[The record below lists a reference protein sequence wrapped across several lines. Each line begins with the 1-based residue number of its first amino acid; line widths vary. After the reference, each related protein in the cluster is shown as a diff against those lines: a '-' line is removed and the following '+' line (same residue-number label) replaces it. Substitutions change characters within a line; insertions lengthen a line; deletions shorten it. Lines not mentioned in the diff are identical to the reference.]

1 MYNITAYLTVK
12 NKTYYTVLTYYV
24 DGARKLKW
32 VSTGIKE
39 NESKKKAEKKLI
51 QIRDEFKNKLETITT
66 TKTENTRVQIL
77 FSDYMLKW
85 LDMIKHQIEES
96 TYTGYKR
103 QIKGR
108 TKEYFTKNPI
118 TLEDLKP
125 VHILDFYNWLYSQGL
140 KGTTVTKYHAN
151 IRKALDYAVKTDL
164 ILTNPAIKVG
174 RPPQEQFIADYY
186 NEEELNNLF
195 KTIKDTSLE
204 LIVYL
209 TAFYGLRR
217 SEVLGIKWSAIDF
230 ENKTITISHKV
241 VTVTDEDKNSKSKTK
256 MITKSK
262 TKNKSSYRTLPLF
275 KEIEELLL
283 YTRKMQEYYISIFKD
298 SYNKQFK
305 DFVCVDEMGNLRKP
319 DYVSHKFKQLL
330 RKNNLREI
338 RFHDLRHSCGTLL
351 VKKGISL
358 REIQDWLG
366 HSSSRTTERYTHL
379 DSSTK
384 IKSASAIE
392 NALSFNSNKCN
403 EDNKKDILV
412 LDSNIP
418 NKDNFSNC

>member
-1 MYNITAYLTVK
+1 MYDITAYLTIK
-12 NKTYYTVLTYYV
+12 NKTFYTVLTYYV
-24 DGARKLKW
+24 DGIRKMKW
-32 VSTGIKE
+32 ISTGFKE

-66 TKTENTRVQIL
+66 TKTEDKKVQIL
-77 FSDYMLKW
+77 FSDFMIKW
-85 LDMIKHQIEES
+85 LDMIKHQVEES

-103 QIKGR
+103 QIEGR
-108 TKEYFTKNPI
+108 TKEYFTKNPVM
-118 TLEDLKP
+118 LEDLKP

-151 IRKALDYAVKTDL
+151 IRKALDYAVQTAL
-164 ILTNPAIKVG
+164 IPNNPAIKVG
-174 RPPQEQFIADYY
+174 RPQQEQFIADYY

-195 KTIKDTSLE
+195 KVVKDTTLE

-230 ENKTITISHKV
+230 DNKTITISHKV
-241 VTVTDEDKNSKSKTK
+241 VTVTDENKNSKT
-256 MITKSK
+256 K

-283 YTRKMQEYYISIFKD
+283 YTRKMQEYYMSIFKE

-319 DYVSHKFKQLL
+319 DYVSHKFKEILKKNSL
-330 RKNNLREI
+330 RKI
-338 RFHDLRHSCGTLL
+338 RFHDLRHSCATLL
-351 VKKGISL
+351 LKKGISL

-366 HSSSRTTERYTHL
+366 HSSSKTTERYAHL
-379 DSSTK
+379 DSSTQ
-384 IKSASAIE
+384 IKSATAIE
-392 NALSFNSNKCN
+392 NALSFSTKTNNENK
-403 EDNKKDILV
+403 DIKKDILD

-418 NKDNFSNC
+418 K

>member
-1 MYNITAYLTVK
+1 MYNITAYLTIK
-12 NKTYYTVLTYYV
+12 NKTYYAVLTYYV
-24 DGARKLKW
+24 DGIRKMKW
-32 VSTGIKE
+32 VSTGFKK
-39 NESKKKAEKKLI
+39 NETKKKAEKKLI
-51 QIRDEFKNKLETITT
+51 QIRDEFINKLETITT
-66 TKTENTRVQIL
+66 TKTEDKKVQIS
-77 FSDYMLKW
+77 FVDFMIKW
-85 LDMIKHQIEES
+85 LEMIKHQIEES

-103 QIKGR
+103 QIEGR
-108 TKEYFTKNPI
+108 IKEYFTKNPI
-118 TLEDLKP
+118 MLEDLKP

-140 KGTTVTKYHAN
+140 KGNTVTRYHAN

-164 ILTNPAIKVG
+164 IPNNPAIKVG
-174 RPPQEQFIADYY
+174 RPHQEQFIADYY
-186 NEEELNNLF
+186 NEDELNNLF
-195 KTIKDTSLE
+195 QVVKDTPLE

-217 SEVLGIKWSAIDF
+217 SEVLGIRWSAIDF
-230 ENKTITISHKV
+230 ENKTITINHKV
-241 VTVTDEDKNSKSKTK
+241 ITVTNESEDIETKTK

-283 YTRKMQEYYISIFKD
+283 YTKKTQEYYMSIFKD
-298 SYNKQFK
+298 SYNKKYK
-305 DFVCVDEMGNLRKP
+305 DYVCLDEMGNLRKP
-319 DYVSHKFKQLL
+319 DYVSHKFKEIL
-330 RKNNLREI
+330 RKNGLRKI
-338 RFHDLRHSCGTLL
+338 RFHDLRHSCATLL

-392 NALSFNSNKCN
+392 SALSFNSNKSN
-403 EDNKKDILV
+403 ETNKKDILD

-418 NKDNFSNC
+418 K